1 MDSDARIGVEIV
13 QQSNIA
19 SSTDEEKVM
28 SVTTVG
34 EGSGVSVKVDG
45 GQNGSTSATSE
56 SSRSE
61 SGDESNAESSSLIKM
76 VSGDD
81 ITPESGIDSRSESST
96 GILKSV
102 DENKTESSM
111 LVKCGYESLSESSDE
126 SKLDPSDITPI
137 SVENIKPYI
146 GLVDEGE
153 SITVASV
160 ADFNKD
166 VKLGE
171 NKFEEGDDSNYCGDN
186 LGSEK
191 VASVEDVTRVKEEDE
206 EKTVLDSDNISN
218 SPSNCLPTSEPK
230 LESSPRT
237 R

>member
-13 QQSNIA
+13 QQTNIA

-45 GQNGSTSATSE
+45 GQNGSTTSE

-61 SGDESNAESSSLIKM
+61 SGDEGNAESSSLIKM

-126 SKLDPSDITPI
+126 SKLDASDITPI

-160 ADFNKD
+160 DFNKD
-166 VKLGE
+166 VKLCE
-171 NKFEEGDDSNYCGDN
+171 NKFEKGDDSNYCGDN
-186 LGSEK
+186 LGSDK
-191 VASVEDVTRVKEEDE
+191 VATVEDVTRVKEEDE